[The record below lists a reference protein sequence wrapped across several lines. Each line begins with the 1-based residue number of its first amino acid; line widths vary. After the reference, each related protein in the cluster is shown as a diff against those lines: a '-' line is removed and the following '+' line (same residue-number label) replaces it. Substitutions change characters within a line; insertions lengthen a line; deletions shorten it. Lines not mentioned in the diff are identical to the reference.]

1 MKIVSWNCNGRF
13 RDKIENILSYNAD
26 LYVIQESENPYKYIQ
41 QFKNKI
47 KTYYWFGLND
57 NKGLLVFSNSKIK
70 VSNNNWENYGLRHFI
85 SLKINDSFDLIG
97 VWASPPYIEEYY
109 IYQQIN
115 KSKYNNST
123 IIIGDFNSNSIWDKE
138 HKERNH
144 SAVVQQLEEFG
155 LFSAYHTFYEEKQGK
170 ETQSTFCLHRN
181 MDKGYHIDFCFVDP
195 KRLKNFEIG
204 NKNKWLSYSDH
215 MPIIVDIVNTQD

>member
-123 IIIGDFNSNSIWDKE
+123 IIIGDFNSNSI
-138 HKERNH
+138 
-144 SAVVQQLEEFG
+144 
-155 LFSAYHTFYEEKQGK
+155 
-170 ETQSTFCLHRN
+170 
-181 MDKGYHIDFCFVDP
+181 
-195 KRLKNFEIG
+195 
-204 NKNKWLSYSDH
+204 
-215 MPIIVDIVNTQD
+215 